1 MKKFLSL
8 ILVVVITLTI
18 SACGNGGK
26 ASNGNASNS
35 QEYVIEHTGKKI
47 SGEITGASAFSEGL
61 AFVCVNDDK
70 EKTYCINKEGYIVFE
85 LNFRVVDGMGKI
97 DSKFINGLAKVGEGI
112 CDTKGKV
119 TMPADVGVTT
129 FCDIALE
136 GGYIVAEKVTSDF
149 ESSKKELGVM
159 NTKLEWIVNPKESIY
174 NATGGISMI
183 PDNTQCFYYNDYFY
197 FEDTQKYLNL
207 TTGEIKEQLDSFP
220 SKQWVNSDKNFYDY
234 ENKEMLN
241 LESNLT
247 INMPAGSRFVDG
259 KAPVRFINNE
269 TNKYYFTMIDENGK
283 FLFDPVE
290 TIAFQNFVFD
300 GDKIL
305 ILDQSI
311 NPKTIVCY
319 SAEGKQ
325 LGSIDTES
333 IVKNHSFSCYISEDV
348 ILLKA
353 ARNFKYTYYYYN
365 CDFTQLF

>member
-1 MKKFLSL
+1 
-8 ILVVVITLTI
+8 
-18 SACGNGGK
+18 
-26 ASNGNASNS
+26 
-35 QEYVIEHTGKKI
+35 
-47 SGEITGASAFSEGL
+47 
-61 AFVCVNDDK
+61 
-70 EKTYCINKEGYIVFE
+70 
-85 LNFRVVDGMGKI
+85 
-97 DSKFINGLAKVGEGI
+97 
-112 CDTKGKV
+112 
-119 TMPADVGVTT
+119 
-129 FCDIALE
+129 
-136 GGYIVAEKVTSDF
+136 
-149 ESSKKELGVM
+149 M
-159 NTKLEWIVNPKESIY
+159 NTKFEWIVNPKESIY

-183 PDNTQCFYYNDYFY
+183 PDNTQSFYYNDFFY

-207 TTGEIKEQLDSFP
+207 TTGDIKDQLDSFP

-234 ENKEMLN
+234 DNNEMLN

-269 TNKYYFTMIDENGK
+269 TNKYYFTMIDEDGK

-325 LGSIDTES
+325 LGMIETES
-333 IVKNHSFSCYISEDV
+333 IVKNHSFSCCISEDV

-353 ARNFKYTYYYYN
+353 ARNFKYTHYYYN